1 MSLTFR
7 RCLLDYLVFQ
17 SRQYLYLFIILSLF
31 WTLVK
36 PVRWKQFLIT
46 KHFHMAHRTHPI
58 LAWTSLPLKQAPKAC
73 VFYHHLNLTASL
85 LQNNLYHGKPPPHD
99 MAVLP
104 THFVFSLEPPSFLVI
119 DMDGLVRTV
128 SILIVFRGSTKP
140 TQKTIRKVVALLPY
154 GKVAFFLQLNCVDFA
169 CARHKSHLYEFHYH
183 CLRGKVSRKSNPFF
197 LDYSNGNTMW
207 TRGIGD

>member
-1 MSLTFR
+1 MKAVPYNKAFSYGPPHPPHSSLNLPSAETSTQGL
-7 RCLLDYLVFQ
+7 CL
-17 SRQYLYLFIILSLF
+17 
-31 WTLVK
+31 
-36 PVRWKQFLIT
+36 
-46 KHFHMAHRTHPI
+46 
-58 LAWTSLPLKQAPKAC
+58 
-73 VFYHHLNLTASL
+73 YHHLNLTASL
-85 LQNNLYHGKPPPHD
+85 LQNNLYHRKPPPHD

-128 SILIVFRGSTKP
+128 SILIVFRGSAKP

-207 TRGIGD
+207 MRGIGD